1 MTFKYNK
8 FIILLAAVITP
19 LAGFCIWLLIT
30 DNLTFWGTTL
40 FIALSCYFCLLPA
53 TNIYRSFDRIIITS
67 DSITQVGLLK
77 EQSIKWED
85 AVGVRKYFS
94 LFEEPGVRIVSK
106 EGTSVIFTK
115 NIVGFSL
122 LISRIHQQI
131 PHAIGRIMNGT

>member
-1 MTFKYNK
+1 M
-8 FIILLAAVITP
+8 L
-19 LAGFCIWLLIT
+19 GC
-30 DNLTFWGTTL
+30 LTA
-40 FIALSCYFCLLPA
+40 IPKDPYFCLLPA

-77 EQSIKWED
+77 ERSIKWED